1 MKVSKSLLVVCLVGL
16 TVGTAMAAEQ
26 AATTAPQ
33 KSESLA
39 CPIKGMVGYTFMSDY
54 VWRSL
59 NLTKALGGHS
69 GKGANVANYGLGL
82 DLADV
87 SEDMAG
93 MVWVKFD
100 QVYFNSYAGT
110 DASLAKTD
118 FAASYTLACP
128 VMDGDWTLE
137 YRNISFN
144 EVGILRGADADTQ
157 EMSAQFAWNDGNW
170 WKSVTGEDMGKR
182 ILNPTITYIYD
193 YELAQGGLLLVGLS
207 HPFDLAG
214 ISPDLD
220 GLTLTPAPTLVVDNR
235 YYGGMANS
243 LGTPLFN
250 TNENVHKTTK
260 IAYTQFN
267 LDLGVNLS
275 KMMGVTSGKLMA
287 NAGIGYVSSVESF
300 LEDTLYSY
308 AGISYKW

>member
-1 MKVSKSLLVVCLVGL
+1 MKVSKMLLLVCIAAL

-26 AATTAPQ
+26 AAATAPQ
-33 KSESLA
+33 KAESLTS
-39 CPIKGMVGYTFMSDY
+39 PIKGVVGYTFMSDY
-54 VWRSL
+54 VWRGL

-87 SEDMAG
+87 SEDMVG
-93 MVWVKFD
+93 TVWVTFD
-100 QVYFNSYAGT
+100 QVYFNSYDNT

-128 VMDGDWTLE
+128 FMDGDWTLE
-137 YRNISFN
+137 YRNINFN
-144 EVGILRGADADTQ
+144 EVGILRGADGTTQ

-170 WKSVTGEDMGKR
+170 WKCVTGEDMGKR
-182 ILNPTITYIYD
+182 VLNPTIKYLYD
-193 YELAQGGLLLVGLS
+193 YELAQGGLLMISLS
-207 HPFDLAG
+207 HPFDLAEL
-214 ISPDLD
+214 SPDLD
-220 GLTLTPAPTLVVDNR
+220 GLTLTPSPTLVVDNR
-235 YYGGMANS
+235 YYGGLADS
-243 LGTPLFN
+243 ISN
-250 TNENVHKTTK
+250 TAFDTDNVSKTTK
-260 IAYTQFN
+260 VAYTQAN

-275 KMMGVTSGKLMA
+275 KMMGITSGKLMA
-287 NAGIGYVSSVESF
+287 NAGIGYVNSVESF